1 VRDNLFDPIH
11 LPAHEWERPDVLA
24 SCRDRNPGPL
34 LGAANHRYGIS
45 QTRIAAAIGGGID
58 QGEVSKL
65 IAAKGAAV
73 TSLERW
79 VRIADAFDMPDH
91 VRHLIGIPG
100 NPAGPSA
107 TQRPGSD
114 PPSPTDRHVSYR
126 PASHTS
132 GATSPEHLRSN
143 TAVGHVRDS
152 ALTDSAE
159 REAVNRRELIHY
171 SGAAL
176 AGAFLQQLL
185 YEPGRMHAALDTS
198 SVSDDRIA
206 EFHHDAAVL
215 GVRVVKASHDDL
227 LPEAMSGFHE
237 VRQLV
242 GVKQTLHAQRA
253 LARLGAMFGT
263 VVGEI
268 LFNQGQ
274 FALAGR
280 WYGVARRAATEADD
294 TYLADIAL
302 AGSTY
307 LPMYSADPRGVLD
320 RVTPRLDEHPSASP
334 AISWL
339 WGFKAKAHALL
350 NERAQ
355 FQHAVER
362 ARTTL
367 DGSAPDLIR
376 PGIFSFLPEKLAFYE
391 ARGWVELRD
400 VHSASAAA
408 ERALAH
414 YDLSESTEPALV
426 RFERASAFVQA
437 GEITEGC
444 RTATDAVLDPRTYHS
459 ITVVTRAREFDRLL
473 DPASQDEGVREWK
486 EVLRSLRPPCQALPA
501 AQLPT
506 D

>member
-1 VRDNLFDPIH
+1 
-11 LPAHEWERPDVLA
+11 
-24 SCRDRNPGPL
+24 
-34 LGAANHRYGIS
+34 
-45 QTRIAAAIGGGID
+45 
-58 QGEVSKL
+58 
-65 IAAKGAAV
+65 
-73 TSLERW
+73 
-79 VRIADAFDMPDH
+79 
-91 VRHLIGIPG
+91 
-100 NPAGPSA
+100 
-107 TQRPGSD
+107 
-114 PPSPTDRHVSYR
+114 
-126 PASHTS
+126 
-132 GATSPEHLRSN
+132 
-143 TAVGHVRDS
+143 
-152 ALTDSAE
+152 
-159 REAVNRRELIHY
+159 VNRRELIYY

-176 AGAFLQQLL
+176 AGAFLEQVL

-206 EFHHDAAVL
+206 EFQHDAAVL

-227 LPEAMSGFHE
+227 LPEAMSRFHE
-237 VRQLV
+237 VRRLV

-274 FALAGR
+274 FPLAGR
-280 WYGVARRAATEADD
+280 WYGVARRAAMEAGD

-320 RVTPRLDEHPSASP
+320 RVTPRLAERPPASP
-334 AISWL
+334 AIAWL

-355 FQHAVER
+355 FQDAVEQG
-362 ARTTL
+362 RTTL

-408 ERALAH
+408 EWALAR
-414 YDLSESTEPALV
+414 YDLSEINEPALV

-437 GEITEGC
+437 GEIAEGC
-444 RTATDAVLDPRTYHS
+444 RIASAAILDPRTYHS
-459 ITVVTRAREFDRLL
+459 ITVFTRAREFDKLL

-486 EVLRSLRPPCQALPA
+486 EVLRSLRLPRQALPA